1 MEVSGSSMDS
11 GGETIYLWKT
21 LYTIIELYSFSL
33 ESNIQFP

>member
-11 GGETIYLWKT
+11 EGKTIYLWKT

-33 ESNIQFP
+33 ESNIQFL